1 MGFNLNCL
9 NLGENI
15 NDDACDEVV
24 VGEFQRTGV
33 MLPYSEIDKLTIT
46 KDGCKVN
53 FDLVAGGG
61 GVKIYDPSFMPFNGT
76 KTETES
82 KTRLVYNQLV
92 VIPVIERTPENAH
105 IIDNLTKTNTRVVVL
120 LKQEVYDE
128 DGSNAWVLYG
138 HETGLYVKEVK
149 EDKANL
155 NAYSITLR
163 SDAVSKPDF
172 FFYDTDFATTQAK
185 VESFQDYD
193 IMKVNLVENTCV
205 LAVSPNTRAA
215 YLKLAN
221 GEIIEAVDG
230 GIAIAP
236 ITEFQVGNA
245 LIYVQKSTNALAS
258 TFLGGAAFSGL
269 VSYNG
274 SIISLG
280 NMPVCTGLKAEAA
293 TNISI
298 QNDCNALI
306 DIYVKE
312 AIYLSIDN
320 ETFPSSSVEKIAAAL
335 VKRGKPNGE
344 IILTTT
350 KTLSANCQKLL
361 NILDSRNWTLTT
373 P

>member
-1 MGFNLNCL
+1 MGININCL
-9 NLGENI
+9 NLGEDI
-15 NDDACDEVV
+15 NNACDEVV
-24 VGEFQRTGV
+24 VGEHQRTGI
-33 MLPYSEIDKLTIT
+33 MLSYSEIDKVTIT

-61 GVKIYDPSFMPFNGT
+61 GIKIYDPSFMPFNGT

-82 KTRLVYNQLV
+82 KTRLVYNQVV

-172 FFYDTDFATTQAK
+172 FFFDTDLATTQAK
-185 VESFQDYD
+185 VESFQDYY
-193 IMKVNLVENTCV
+193 IMKVDLVEGALDITE
-205 LAVSPNTRAA
+205 SPNTALVK
-215 YLKLAN
+215 LKLSN
-221 GEIIEAVDG
+221 GEILSSTAGAISISAVS
-230 GIAIAP
+230 
-236 ITEFQVGNA
+236 EERVGAA
-245 LIYVQKSTNALAS
+245 LIYAQKTGYVALEV
-258 TFLGGAAFSGL
+258 GGDAISG
-269 VSYNG
+269 VISYNG
-274 SIISLG
+274 DYLIISSG
-280 NMPVCTGLKAEAA
+280 TTNCTGVKAESA
-293 TNISI
+293 TQLSVFSDIENI
-298 QNDCNALI
+298 D
-306 DIYVKE
+306 VKE
-312 AIYLSIDN
+312 AEYVEIDN
-320 ETFPSSSVEKIAAAL
+320 DTLPSESVEKIAAAL
-335 VKRGKPNGE
+335 VKRGKLNGE

-350 KTLSANCQKLL
+350 ETLSDNCQKLL
-361 NILDSRNWTLTT
+361 NILDSRNWTLTI

>member
-9 NLGENI
+9 NLGKNI
-15 NDDACDEVV
+15 NDACDEVV
-24 VGEFQRTGV
+24 VGELQRTGV

-172 FFYDTDFATTQAK
+172 FFYDTDLATTQAK
-185 VESFQDYD
+185 VESFQDYY
-193 IMKVNLVENTCV
+193 IMKVNLVKDNFV

-215 YLKLAN
+215 YLKLAY

-230 GIAIAP
+230 EISMTP
-236 ITEFQVGNA
+236 ITESQVGNA
-245 LIYVQKSTNALAS
+245 LIYVQKSTSPTELIG
-258 TFLGGAAFSGL
+258 LGGAAFSSL

-274 SIISLG
+274 GIIFLG
-280 NMPVCTGLKAEAA
+280 NMPACTGLKAESA
-293 TNISI
+293 TNITI
-298 QNDCNALI
+298 QSGCDSLI
-306 DIYVKE
+306 DIDVKE
-312 AIYLSIDN
+312 AEYISIYNDTL
-320 ETFPSSSVEKIAAAL
+320 PSLSVEKIAAAL
-335 VKRGKPNGE
+335 VKRGKANGE

-350 KTLSANCQKLL
+350 ETLSANCQKLL